1 MLKPDQKL
9 VIHFFEQIDKLNG
22 KMGHA
27 VLRYS
32 RNPVACAVDFNHKGS
47 TTRDLLDF
55 GPDVPVLGSVAEAAD
70 AGSEAV
76 VLGMAP
82 SGGRLPPEMIA
93 EVDKAVAVGMS
104 VINGLHE
111 HLGPRYPELS
121 PGQWIWDIRQ
131 EPQDLGIAWARAAG
145 LQNRRALL
153 VGTDTVSYTHLTLP
167 TKREV

>member
-9 VIHFFEQIDKLNG
+9 AIHFFEQIDKLNG

-70 AGSEAV
+70 AGGEV
-76 VLGMAP
+76 LVLGMAP

-93 EVDKAVAVGMS
+93 EVDKAVAAGMS

-111 HLGPRYPELS
+111 HLGPVTRNFPQGSGSGISARSRRISTS
-121 PGQWIWDIRQ
+121 PGPGRPDFRIAARCWWVQIW
-131 EPQDLGIAWARAAG
+131 PWAR
-145 LQNRRALL
+145 
-153 VGTDTVSYTHLTLP
+153 
-167 TKREV
+167 

>member
-9 VIHFFEQIDKLNG
+9 AIHFFEQIDKLNG

-70 AGSEAV
+70 AGGEVV

-82 SGGRLPPEMIA
+82 SGGRSSHAKASGSAPHTRSCSTALARSARRTSGDVRSARPRCSASVQRRLHRPGPVRPARPARWSA
-93 EVDKAVAVGMS
+93 ES
-104 VINGLHE
+104 
-111 HLGPRYPELS
+111 
-121 PGQWIWDIRQ
+121 
-131 EPQDLGIAWARAAG
+131 RAT
-145 LQNRRALL
+145 R
-153 VGTDTVSYTHLTLP
+153 TVSRRSNSVWVST
-167 TKREV
+167 

>member
-47 TTRDLLDF
+47 TTRNLLDF

-70 AGSEAV
+70 AGSGQQQEA
-76 VLGMAP
+76 AP
-82 SGGRLPPEMIA
+82 SSRRQRHAA
-93 EVDKAVAVGMS
+93 EGS
-104 VINGLHE
+104 
-111 HLGPRYPELS
+111 
-121 PGQWIWDIRQ
+121 
-131 EPQDLGIAWARAAG
+131 
-145 LQNRRALL
+145 
-153 VGTDTVSYTHLTLP
+153 GTQQ
-167 TKREV
+167 